1 MNKYDNYVFLY
12 ICEISLQSFKK
23 SKFNSYLN
31 YCANVAIN
39 LDSCDLS
46 KQQMIFIDDV
56 IKYLDRVFSMSDKMV
71 VEYIIKYFH
80 FAPTEMEKFVNL
92 IKLTNESFKDGNK
105 VV

>member
-46 KQQMIFIDDV
+46 
-56 IKYLDRVFSMSDKMV
+56 
-71 VEYIIKYFH
+71 
-80 FAPTEMEKFVNL
+80 
-92 IKLTNESFKDGNK
+92 
-105 VV
+105 